1 MLEVKQNGELVSS
14 DGKVAHHL
22 SDVGVDKFGDNR
34 FQKITDGIKPRI
46 TRIFTNKKR
55 IAEDGIKIFVFIKN
69 SSSFVAFVVKNSK
82 RELRK
87 TISGPASGTGLPPG
101 CRWRG
106 C

>member
-1 MLEVKQNGELVSS
+1 VLEVKQNGELVSS

-22 SDVGVDKFGDNR
+22 SDVGVVKFGDNR

-82 RELRK
+82 REVRK
-87 TISGPASGTGLPPG
+87 TACGPASGIGWLPECPAAG
-101 CRWRG
+101 C
-106 C
+106 